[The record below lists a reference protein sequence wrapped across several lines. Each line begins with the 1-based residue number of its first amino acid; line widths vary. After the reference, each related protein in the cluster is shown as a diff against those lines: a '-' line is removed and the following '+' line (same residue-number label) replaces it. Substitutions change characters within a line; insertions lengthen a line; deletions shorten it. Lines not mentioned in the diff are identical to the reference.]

1 MSVVSPDTRVIV
13 YDGHCNLCSG
23 WARFHARH
31 PLVPPF
37 SLLAMQ
43 SDIGR
48 ALLSANGIDPD
59 DPLTFLVIDRGR
71 RMTES
76 DAAIHVV
83 TELGGAWRLIE
94 IVRIVPRG
102 WRDALYRLLAR
113 NRYRWFGKRSTCYL
127 PP

>member
-1 MSVVSPDTRVIV
+1 
-13 YDGHCNLCSG
+13 
-23 WARFHARH
+23 
-31 PLVPPF
+31 
-37 SLLAMQ
+37 MQ

>member
-1 MSVVSPDTRVIV
+1 
-13 YDGHCNLCSG
+13 
-23 WARFHARH
+23 
-31 PLVPPF
+31 
-37 SLLAMQ
+37 
-43 SDIGR
+43 
-48 ALLSANGIDPD
+48 LLSANGIDPD

>member
-1 MSVVSPDTRVIV
+1 
-13 YDGHCNLCSG
+13 
-23 WARFHARH
+23 
-31 PLVPPF
+31 
-37 SLLAMQ
+37 MQ

-83 TELGGAWRLIE
+83 TELGGAWPLIE